1 MSRGRD
7 RRPAPRAP
15 PKARTR
21 AYRLRDAA
29 PDRMSAAD
37 WPGQNSSPKAEA
49 DGQDAAP
56 SSRQTTPSAAMA
68 PGGHAVPATLLCPG
82 SANPLVP
89 AERVTCNHGNAA
101 APPRACVLR
110 HPSQAVSW
118 AERAEAGAWGRGLGR
133 SRGGALAWGGAWKA
147 GPGVCGRG
155 RSGRQSPVCGPR
167 LCGLRSR
174 GRVPL
179 GPCRQVPGLAPDP
192 EPHTVTHPCPFQGLG
207 MFCGPSTVVYNGST
221 SRREGR
227 TTRGVSGRVCRP
239 RERRLPCP
247 PLPPLRMLTWSDLG
261 RFDAP
266 FIKRK
271 KRKEIFVR
279 ILVNSF
285 LFCTAVC

>member
-155 RSGRQSPVCGPR
+155 RLWARASWAPVSGVWASALRPPLAGPGTARALQAGARPCSRPRAPHGDPPPARSRGSECFAAPPPLFITGARLGERGEPHGASAAGFVARERGASPALPSR
-167 LCGLRSR
+167 LCGCLPGVTWGGSMPLSLR
-174 GRVPL
+174 G
-179 GPCRQVPGLAPDP
+179 
-192 EPHTVTHPCPFQGLG
+192 
-207 MFCGPSTVVYNGST
+207 
-221 SRREGR
+221 
-227 TTRGVSGRVCRP
+227 
-239 RERRLPCP
+239 
-247 PLPPLRMLTWSDLG
+247 
-261 RFDAP
+261 
-266 FIKRK
+266 K
-271 KRKEIFVR
+271 KEKKSLCEY
-279 ILVNSF
+279 L
-285 LFCTAVC
+285 

>member
-1 MSRGRD
+1 MRTDPALSREHPASGWRQDSAQVTRPGLHQNQPARTSESGPLEPRACPSRRPTAGLPRVSRGRV

-118 AERAEAGAWGRGLGR
+118 AERAEAGAWGRGMGR
-133 SRGGALAWGGAWKA
+133 SRGGALAWGGALRA

-155 RSGRQSPVCGPR
+155 RPGRQSPVCGPR

-192 EPHTVTHPCPFQGLG
+192 EPHTVTHPLPVPGARSVL
-207 MFCGPSTVVYNGST
+207 
-221 SRREGR
+221 
-227 TTRGVSGRVCRP
+227 RP
-239 RERRLPCP
+239 LHRCL
-247 PLPPLRMLTWSDLG
+247 
-261 RFDAP
+261 
-266 FIKRK
+266 
-271 KRKEIFVR
+271 
-279 ILVNSF
+279 
-285 LFCTAVC
+285 